1 MRNSRRSRIIAAVLL
16 VVALSVAVL
25 GLQGGAVRSANHGAS
40 AVFGPLERGMH
51 SVFSPIGR
59 FITGLT
65 SINSKDRELAR
76 LRDQVASLN
85 QQLANG
91 GYQANRA
98 AELDNLL
105 RVAALGRYRVVP
117 AQVVAVNIAQSLAWT
132 LTLDVGTTDGIQIDE
147 TVLSGNGLVG
157 RVSAVSATTCTVV
170 LLVDDTSSVGS
181 RLAGTLSIGVTSGDG
196 LHPLSLQ
203 MQLFDPFADM
213 KVGERIVTFGSAN
226 YRPFVPGVPIGTV
239 TSVQGVKGQSGRIA
253 FIKPFVDV
261 FSLDLVGV
269 VIEPPRKDP
278 RDSVLPTPVATPTVT
293 VTVTASPLAGG
304 SATISPSP
312 SASGG

>member
-1 MRNSRRSRIIAAVLL
+1 MLL

-269 VIEPPRKDP
+269 VIEPPRTDP